1 MRAYFPLDK
10 LRENLRRCREEEE
23 EEGAAGKEKEE
34 EVAEQNGQKTI
45 RKKLV
50 LITTGTYSP
59 VHRMHLHV
67 FEAAKKL
74 LEEKHGFQGNNT
86 PRLFAISCHRCVTPH
101 KLSIVVAGFVSPSHD
116 EYVWQKL
123 ETDGIAGYHREA
135 MLQLATKDSDWIS
148 VSTWE
153 LNQPYFQSMYKA
165 TLALHGLLREEF
177 AEQEEL
183 QVMYLCGA
191 DLIPRCGGMT
201 NLGGFPIVAVGRAG
215 YSDKVRKVLA
225 AKQSDSAMDG
235 APRKQTL
242 YFVEED
248 TEDISSTKMREYL
261 REGKDLSSMTFP
273 SVIEYL
279 HAHQNDQGEQ
289 PFYLQHHPVPEYDIW
304 RPIPTPTKNKSSC
317 RSS

>member
-23 EEGAAGKEKEE
+23 EEVGAAGKEKEE

-74 LEEKHGFQGNNT
+74 LEEKHGFQ
-86 PRLFAISCHRCVTPH
+86 
-101 KLSIVVAGFVSPSHD
+101 VVAGFVSPSHD

-123 ETDGIAGYHREA
+123 ETDGITGYHREA

-148 VSTWE
+148 VSSWE

-279 HAHQNDQGEQ
+279 HTHQNDQGEQ
-289 PFYLQHHPVPEYDIW
+289 PFYLQHHPVPEHDIW
-304 RPIPTPTKNKSSC
+304 RSIPTPTKNKSSC
-317 RSS
+317 RPS